1 MLCLYA
7 VASRALAVDTPL
19 TGHLLGLPE
28 LRGDG
33 SRPSQ
38 PLRQLG
44 ERLFFDSRLSTDG
57 KVSCR
62 KCHDP
67 GLSFTDGRAR
77 SVGHEDRI
85 GTRNAPSLINVAYQD
100 SLFWDGRA
108 TDLESQ
114 ALAPLTN
121 PIEHALASE
130 QSIAQIVRTDPA
142 YEQAFLEAFG
152 VQPDRIEA
160 AHVAKA
166 LSAYERTLLAG
177 GSPFDRYSYGH
188 DPTAMS
194 AAAVR
199 GLELFRGR
207 AQCSS
212 CHLIGQSSALFT
224 DGQFHMAPGG
234 LPEEVSKSLSVLAR
248 KVAQA
253 AAVGSRI
260 EVERLITTDAGV
272 AALGRFVV
280 TLNPAD
286 IGQFKTP
293 SLRNVSLTAPYMHD
307 GSVDTLE
314 KAVDEELYSRGG
326 GVSHPIALTVSER
339 HDVVEFLRALVSP
352 YIAPAPPR

>member
-1 MLCLYA
+1 L
-7 VASRALAVDTPL
+7 ASRAFAVDTPL

-28 LRGDG
+28 PGGAG
-33 SRPSQ
+33 SRSSQ

-44 ERLFFDSRLSTDG
+44 ERLFSDPRLSTDG

-62 KCHDP
+62 KCHEP
-67 GLSFTDGRAR
+67 RLSFTDGRVR
-77 SVGHEDRI
+77 SVGHE
-85 GTRNAPSLINVAYQD
+85 GKTGARNAPSLINVAYQD

-108 TDLESQ
+108 ADLESQ

-121 PIEHALASE
+121 PMEHALPSE
-130 QSIAQIVRTDPA
+130 QSIAQIVRTDPT
-142 YEQAFLEAFG
+142 YERTFLEVFG
-152 VQPDRIEA
+152 VQAERIEA

-177 GSPFDRYSYGH
+177 GSPFDRYAYGH
-188 DPTAMS
+188 DPAAMP

-199 GLELFRGR
+199 GLGLFRGR

-212 CHLIGQSSALFT
+212 CHPIGQSSALFT

-234 LPEEVSKSLSVLAR
+234 LPDEVSKSLPVLTR

-253 AAVGSRI
+253 AAVGSR
-260 EVERLITTDAGV
+260 VALERLIATDAGV

-286 IGQFKTP
+286 IGKFKTP

-314 KAVDEELYSRGG
+314 RAVDEELYSRGG

-339 HDVVEFLRALVSP
+339 HDLVEFLRALVSA
-352 YIAPAPPR
+352 YIAPAPPS